1 MKTAYQEGAMDSVG
15 MASASGPLSV
25 DALGTSPELA
35 ALRESEARYRFLAEN
50 TSDIIVRAS
59 MDGVVLYASPA
70 VRMLG
75 YEPEALVGTSAH
87 VLVHPDDLEHFEA
100 NAAAL
105 FTDGPAVPMLN
116 REHRYRTA
124 SGEWVWLE
132 GNPRVVRDEAG
143 VPIEIVN
150 AFRNVTERRALREQA
165 ARQASLAA
173 LGEEVAGV
181 GYWRFDIASE
191 ELTWSKQVY
200 KIYGLEPETTP
211 SIALLVDLM
220 PPEDRPMAR
229 LRFEAAIKQGTDW
242 KRSVTRI
249 VRPDG
254 EMRYFEGHGVC
265 ERNAEGIVTAL
276 FGTVVD
282 ITERIRDEAA
292 KAESEKRYR
301 RMSERALL
309 AAQAAQIG
317 IWEHDLR
324 TDALLWD
331 ERMFQL
337 YGLANDTVLTFDLF
351 RAAVHPEDREPLAGK
366 FHALLERDVPLE
378 AEFRI
383 VQPNGDVRL
392 IRAMGGLERDAD
404 GAPLRIVGGNWDVT
418 ALRSLED
425 SLRASEARA
434 RNIITHANQAIVT
447 IDDAGLITGWNRH
460 AQSLFGWN
468 AEEAIGAP
476 MTALIIPLRDRE
488 AHRAGLALL
497 STAAEGDVIDQ
508 RSEITVLRKDGGELP
523 VELAVSVVRGPSGL
537 EITALMHDISERKAQ
552 LELFENAFQ
561 HAAIGKTLVGLDG
574 AFLKVNP
581 ALCALVGYSES
592 ELLALDFQAIT
603 HPDDLDADLDLLRQ
617 LTEGAISTYRMDKRY
632 FRKDGT
638 TIWVRLVV
646 SLVVNPD
653 GSPRHYISQI
663 QDLTARRQA
672 ERALRESEARYRL
685 MAENTT
691 DMIVTTDLTGVT
703 TYIAPSCELRT
714 GYTPEELIGRRS
726 MDYAHPDDV
735 QGVRD
740 VFIRLVAG
748 APSETARWRVRHKI
762 TGETVWLESSPSLI
776 RDPDSGAPTGF
787 LDVVRDVTD
796 KVAQEQALAT
806 ARAEAEAAA
815 QVKAEFLAN
824 MSHEIRTPL
833 TAVIGFSGLLH
844 QRPELDEVSRRFV
857 QRVSIAG
864 EALLSIVNDILDFS
878 KLEAGQVEIEPCPT
892 SPIEVAEDALALFT
906 PQADEKGLWLECEVV
921 GDLPAHLIMDP
932 NRVRQIL
939 LNLIGNAVKF
949 TDAGSVRL
957 LLDYDHDAGALRI
970 QVRDTGPGMSVEQQE
985 KLFQRFSQVDAS
997 NTRKHGGTGLGL
1009 AICKGLAEAMGG
1021 QIGAISQVGEGSTF
1035 WFTLA
1040 APVVDLSRD
1049 PRMADQAPGLSLDGV
1064 RVLVVDDND
1073 INRELARVVLE
1084 SFGADVMDA
1093 PDGASAIATAASELF
1108 DAILLDLRMPGLS
1121 GAETLKAIRAGHGP
1135 NQDVPILAFTA
1146 ESDLSTLGEDH
1157 GFDDM
1162 IAKPIV
1168 ALDLARTIIEHTSWA
1183 IQADDEQS
1191 KDIARV

>member
-1 MKTAYQEGAMDSVG
+1 
-15 MASASGPLSV
+15 
-25 DALGTSPELA
+25 
-35 ALRESEARYRFLAEN
+35 
-50 TSDIIVRAS
+50 
-59 MDGVVLYASPA
+59 
-70 VRMLG
+70 
-75 YEPEALVGTSAH
+75 
-87 VLVHPDDLEHFEA
+87 
-100 NAAAL
+100 
-105 FTDGPAVPMLN
+105 
-116 REHRYRTA
+116 
-124 SGEWVWLE
+124 
-132 GNPRVVRDEAG
+132 
-143 VPIEIVN
+143 
-150 AFRNVTERRALREQA
+150 
-165 ARQASLAA
+165 
-173 LGEEVAGV
+173 
-181 GYWRFDIASE
+181 
-191 ELTWSKQVY
+191 
-200 KIYGLEPETTP
+200 
-211 SIALLVDLM
+211 
-220 PPEDRPMAR
+220 
-229 LRFEAAIKQGTDW
+229 
-242 KRSVTRI
+242 
-249 VRPDG
+249 
-254 EMRYFEGHGVC
+254 
-265 ERNAEGIVTAL
+265 
-276 FGTVVD
+276 
-282 ITERIRDEAA
+282 
-292 KAESEKRYR
+292 
-301 RMSERALL
+301 
-309 AAQAAQIG
+309 
-317 IWEHDLR
+317 
-324 TDALLWD
+324 
-331 ERMFQL
+331 
-337 YGLANDTVLTFDLF
+337 
-351 RAAVHPEDREPLAGK
+351 
-366 FHALLERDVPLE
+366 
-378 AEFRI
+378 
-383 VQPNGDVRL
+383 
-392 IRAMGGLERDAD
+392 
-404 GAPLRIVGGNWDVT
+404 
-418 ALRSLED
+418 
-425 SLRASEARA
+425 
-434 RNIITHANQAIVT
+434 
-447 IDDAGLITGWNRH
+447 
-460 AQSLFGWN
+460 
-468 AEEAIGAP
+468 
-476 MTALIIPLRDRE
+476 
-488 AHRAGLALL
+488 
-497 STAAEGDVIDQ
+497 
-508 RSEITVLRKDGGELP
+508 
-523 VELAVSVVRGPSGL
+523 
-537 EITALMHDISERKAQ
+537 
-552 LELFENAFQ
+552 
-561 HAAIGKTLVGLDG
+561 
-574 AFLKVNP
+574 
-581 ALCALVGYSES
+581 
-592 ELLALDFQAIT
+592 
-603 HPDDLDADLDLLRQ
+603 
-617 LTEGAISTYRMDKRY
+617 
-632 FRKDGT
+632 
-638 TIWVRLVV
+638 
-646 SLVVNPD
+646 
-653 GSPRHYISQI
+653 
-663 QDLTARRQA
+663 
-672 ERALRESEARYRL
+672 
-685 MAENTT
+685 
-691 DMIVTTDLTGVT
+691 
-703 TYIAPSCELRT
+703 
-714 GYTPEELIGRRS
+714 
-726 MDYAHPDDV
+726 
-735 QGVRD
+735 
-740 VFIRLVAG
+740 
-748 APSETARWRVRHKI
+748 VRHKI

-776 RDPDSGAPTGF
+776 RDPDSGAPAGF

-1021 QIGAISQVGEGSTF
+1021 QIGATSQVGEGSTF

-1135 NQDVPILAFTA
+1135 NQDVPVLAFTA